1 MAGEETTIINLD
13 GKHNSLVDINGINT
27 FFKSLVVITPSEDDA
42 STKYKVGIASQEELD
57 QGDDIRTKEVSGTY
71 STTVT
76 KDAGDFQNLFLFLQ
90 SASEMQNITISITT
104 IPIEPVQS
112 LPQQQVQTLPEQST
126 TFYIKIS
133 TAILIVLVGIV
144 MLQKFYKQQ

>member
-1 MAGEETTIINLD
+1 MTEEETTIINLD

-27 FFKSLVVITPSEDDA
+27 FFKSLVVITPSADDV
-42 STKYKVGIASQEELD
+42 STKYRVGIASQEELD
-57 QGDDIRTKEVSGTY
+57 QGDDIKTKEVSGIY

-76 KDAGDFQNLFLFLQ
+76 KNSGDFQNLFLFLQ
-90 SASEMQNITISITT
+90 STSEMENITISITT
-104 IPIEPVQS
+104 TPIDQLQLPPQTTEP
-112 LPQQQVQTLPEQST
+112 PEQQST

-144 MLQKFYKQQ
+144 MLQRFYKQ